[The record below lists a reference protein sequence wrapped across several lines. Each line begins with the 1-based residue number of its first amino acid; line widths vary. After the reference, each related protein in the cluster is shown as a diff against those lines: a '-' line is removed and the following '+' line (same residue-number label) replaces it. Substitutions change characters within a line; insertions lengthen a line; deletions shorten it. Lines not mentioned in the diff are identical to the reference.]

1 MHTYT
6 AKKDLRRVLDAREGF
21 KERKEEK
28 EKKEGQKF
36 FFFMM
41 RLFQDFRVLMICR
54 QLMDNGQLSSRIQE
68 VSAKVLPGSASF

>member
-36 FFFMM
+36 FFF
-41 RLFQDFRVLMICR
+41 L
-54 QLMDNGQLSSRIQE
+54 
-68 VSAKVLPGSASF
+68 